1 MARARG
7 SPISRRPRTG
17 SRRRKRPTQAGTEA
31 GQRMTPQPPAPATL
45 PAVNRNVRDHPL
57 LGPLPVVPD
66 APFTFDGRLIA
77 ARDGEPIAAALL
89 AAGVRI
95 FRTMPRSRAARGGWC
110 MVGRCADCLV
120 VVDGQPNV
128 RACVT
133 PVARGM
139 RVTTQHGLGEDAWD
153 PDGNQ
158 AGECAGA
165 AASDRGAR
173 M

>member
-1 MARARG
+1 MARAWG
-7 SPISRRPRTG
+7 SPISRGPRAG
-17 SRRRKRPTQAGTEA
+17 SRRRERPTKAGTED
-31 GQRMTPQPPAPATL
+31 GERMTDQPSAPGTPPA
-45 PAVNRNVRDHPL
+45 VDRRVRDHPL

-89 AAGVRI
+89 AAGVRV
-95 FRTMPRSRAARGGWC
+95 FRTMPRSRAGRGGWC
-110 MVGRCADCLV
+110 MVGRCTDCLV

-153 PDGNQ
+153 PDRNQ
-158 AGECAGA
+158 ADECAGA